1 MANEDAIKKLKIQQD
16 QVDGILQAGRKED
29 AKSFL
34 DTWRLNN
41 IGTKDSGVLPPVDA
55 VPPHL
60 RGWIFPKADASP
72 QESLMINDK
81 NIAGLP
87 YQDGRAPTHLFY
99 DGPGFGYPSNQPFV
113 KDEGMKDEAF
123 RKFLI
128 NTGIPIDLV
137 KRKER
142 KNVA

>member
-1 MANEDAIKKLKIQQD
+1 MAKEDAIKKLKIQQN
-16 QVDGILQAGRKED
+16 QVDGILQANREDD

-41 IGTKDSGVLPPVDA
+41 LGTKDSGVLPPVDA

-72 QESLMINDK
+72 QENLMINK
-81 NIAGLP
+81 NMANLP
-87 YQDGRAPTHLFY
+87 YQDGRAPTRLFY
-99 DGPGFGYPSNQPFV
+99 DTPFGLPSNQPFI
-113 KDEGMKDEAF
+113 KTQDLKDEAF
-123 RKFLI
+123 KKFLI

-137 KRKER
+137 KRKEQ

>member
-1 MANEDAIKKLKIQQD
+1 MAKEDAIKKLKIQQN

-41 IGTKDSGVLPPVDA
+41 LGTKDSGVLPPVDA

-72 QESLMINDK
+72 QENLMINK
-81 NIAGLP
+81 NMANLP
-87 YQDGRAPTHLFY
+87 YQDGRAPTHMFY
-99 DGPGFGYPSNQPFV
+99 NRPFGYPSDLPFI
-113 KDEGMKDEAF
+113 KTQDMNDEAF
-123 RKFLI
+123 KMFLL

-137 KRKER
+137 KRKGQ

>member
-1 MANEDAIKKLKIQQD
+1 MAKEDAIKKLKIQQN
-16 QVDGILQAGRKED
+16 QVDGILQSGRKED

-41 IGTKDSGVLPPVDA
+41 LGTKDSGVLPPVDA

-72 QESLMINDK
+72 QENLMINK
-81 NIAGLP
+81 NMANLP

-99 DGPGFGYPSNQPFV
+99 DSPGIDYPRNLPSI
-113 KDEGMKDEAF
+113 KDEKMKDEAF